1 MTDPVERIHLLLV
14 LQRHLGAL
22 WGVIV
27 MGRKMRQ
34 HLDASAQVA
43 ALGAGLMPTPPVRP
57 RSVEAE
63 APLRVRRRA
72 E

>member
-1 MTDPVERIHLLLV
+1 
-14 LQRHLGAL
+14 
-22 WGVIV
+22 VIV
-27 MGRKMRQ
+27 VGREMRQ
-34 HLDASAQVA
+34 YLDALAQVA

-57 RSVEAE
+57 RGVEAE